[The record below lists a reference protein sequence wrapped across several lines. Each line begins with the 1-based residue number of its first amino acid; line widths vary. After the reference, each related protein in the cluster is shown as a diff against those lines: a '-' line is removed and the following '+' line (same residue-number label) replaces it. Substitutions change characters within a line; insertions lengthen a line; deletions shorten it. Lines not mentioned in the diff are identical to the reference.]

1 MFKPG
6 IDKELEVI
14 PLHRKRCFLFGRDR
28 CVAKSQPSP
37 TSSSSSS
44 YSSISISGGGSSIMR
59 FAFIIIT
66 TLIMRYLR
74 AIADIPTDHPSCSKQ
89 HAVLQCSPQ
98 PPTPNPQ
105 PPTLA
110 LKPPFSIKY
119 RPDPN
124 LNPLTQRRVSL
135 SNTWCCAGTGCT
147 SPKRWPMVWL
157 KP

>member
-37 TSSSSSS
+37 SSSSSSSS

-59 FAFIIIT
+59 ITFFIIT
-66 TLIMRYLR
+66 TLIVRYLR

-105 PPTLA
+105 LRTLA
-110 LKPPFSIKY
+110 PKPPFSIKY
-119 RPDPN
+119 RPAPS
-124 LNPLTQRRVSL
+124 LNS
-135 SNTWCCAGTGCT
+135 
-147 SPKRWPMVWL
+147 
-157 KP
+157 